1 MCFFNKKTHYW
12 WSKCHQMSKH
22 NNFSSKIIE
31 LSSKILPNIKNKEV
45 RIASLTDE
53 KPGTIKN
60 WLFKNALPPEKK
72 KLKVADR
79 MGVSKEYLYSE
90 DPIPEPPVAIY
101 DPEINAFII
110 PVISEDNLYNI
121 AIREAPTLVIER
133 YILSIKGSIKDKI
146 QLVETTYCFEVET
159 LTFPPFIFEGDVIV
173 FNQNFCGI
181 NDFSL
186 FINQKKIEIVRVG
199 NTENAYI
206 NKEGMDLKAGKNTLI
221 LPIILIINDGVKR

>member
-1 MCFFNKKTHYW
+1 
-12 WSKCHQMSKH
+12 MSNR

-90 DPIPEPPVAIY
+90 DSIPKPPVAIY
-101 DPEINAFII
+101 DPEMNAFII
-110 PVISEDNLYNI
+110 PVISEANLSNI
-121 AIREAPTLVIER
+121 AFRDTPTLVIER
-133 YILSIKGSIKDKI
+133 YILSIKKTIKDKI
-146 QLVETTYCFEVET
+146 KLVESTYCFEVKT
-159 LTFPPFIFEGDVIV
+159 LTFPPFIFEGDIVV
-173 FNQNFCGI
+173 FNQSFYGV

-199 NTENAYI
+199 HDDNAYT
-206 NKEGMDLKAGKNTLI
+206 NKEGVDLKAGNNTLI

>member
-1 MCFFNKKTHYW
+1 
-12 WSKCHQMSKH
+12 MSKH

-31 LSSKILPNIKNKEV
+31 LSSKILPNVKNKEV

-90 DPIPEPPVAIY
+90 GSIPEPPMAIY

-121 AIREAPTLVIER
+121 AIRKTPTLVIER
-133 YILSIKGSIKDKI
+133 YILSIKASVKNKIK
-146 QLVETTYCFEVET
+146 LVETTYCFEVKD

-173 FNQNFCGI
+173 FNQNFCGV

-199 NTENAYI
+199 NAGNAYI
-206 NKEGMDLKAGKNTLI
+206 NKDGMDMKAGNNTLI
-221 LPIILIINDGVKR
+221 VPIILIINDGVKR

>member
-1 MCFFNKKTHYW
+1 
-12 WSKCHQMSKH
+12 MSKH

-45 RIASLTDE
+45 RIANLTDE

-60 WLFKNALPPEKK
+60 WLFKSALPPEKK

-90 DPIPEPPVAIY
+90 DSVPEPPVAIY

-110 PVISEDNLYNI
+110 PIIFEHNLYDI
-121 AIREAPTLVIER
+121 AMKEAPTLVIER
-133 YILSIKGSIKDKI
+133 YILSIKDSIKNKI
-146 QLVETTYCFEVET
+146 QLIKTTYCFEAKK
-159 LTFPPFIFEGDVIV
+159 LTFPPFIFEGDIVV
-173 FNQNFCGI
+173 FNKNFSG
-181 NDFSL
+181 NNEFSL
-186 FINQKKIEIVRVG
+186 FINPKKVEIVRSG
-199 NTENAYI
+199 ETEIGYT
-206 NKEGMDLKAGKNTLI
+206 NKEGKHIKAWNNSLI